1 MAQSKYLTLLSLSLA
16 TLTLSG
22 CSTFGLFNTPEKE
35 VVVQTEYVE
44 KKIPLQAKPKPM
56 TLNDVSWYVVT
67 EENFD
72 EFLEKYKK
80 EHGDAWVFYAI
91 SVRGYE
97 SMALNLAE
105 IQRYIQSQNAI
116 VVYYE
121 NAINP
126 QIEKGDGSDNEDPSP
141 SN

>member
-1 MAQSKYLTLLSLSLA
+1 MELKKSLTILSACLA
-16 TLTLSG
+16 IATLSG
-22 CSTFGLFNTPEKE
+22 CSTFFKPEKE
-35 VVVQTEYVE
+35 IVVQTELVE
-44 KKIPLQAKPKPM
+44 RQIPLQAKPKPM

-97 SMALNLAE
+97 SFAINIAE
-105 IQRYIQSQNAI
+105 IQRYLKSQNAI
-116 VVYYE
+116 IVYYE
-121 NAINP
+121 DSISGNKN
-126 QIEKGDGSDNEDPSP
+126 GDESEDPSP
-141 SN
+141 TE